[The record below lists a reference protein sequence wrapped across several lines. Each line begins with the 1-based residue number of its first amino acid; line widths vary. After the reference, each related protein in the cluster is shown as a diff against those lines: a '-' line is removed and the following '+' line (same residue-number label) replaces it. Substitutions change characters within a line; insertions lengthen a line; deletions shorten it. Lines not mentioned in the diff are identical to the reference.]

1 LAGFDPQF
9 LPWSRLRAYGGTTN
23 AWSGWIRPLDAID
36 FDRSDLDPSVAWP
49 ISRDAIYPRYYDEAM
64 TLCSMP
70 GIGVGQFDDEAFWL
84 RHVNGIRFLDPGAV
98 TSGAMRNALFLV
110 MNPAALNF
118 HNVWGP
124 VLQSAPNCRIL
135 RNANV
140 RAVVANAESR
150 SVDHLIASTIVAR
163 KHGIDFT
170 VKAGQYVVAT
180 GGTEVARLL
189 LHSAPNGFA
198 NSHDWLGRCFQIHP
212 LNTSFAGYTQG
223 SRLPPEAVINLYS
236 RQLRVPIGKAPPSL
250 FAALVP
256 SDDTLRRSK
265 LRNHRVIVDLN
276 SRNIDLN
283 WEQAPN
289 PDSRV
294 RLSKTKK
301 DPYFGDPLAHLDWH
315 ALPVDTTETPTSALA
330 LISDTLGALGYAER
344 VTRTGPV
351 MTGAGDHHMGA
362 TRMSARPEHGYV
374 DRNCRVHGV
383 DNLYIAGSS
392 VFPTSGYANPT
403 LTIIALA
410 ARLGDH
416 LAGRT
421 G

>member
-1 LAGFDPQF
+1 
-9 LPWSRLRAYGGTTN
+9 
-23 AWSGWIRPLDAID
+23 
-36 FDRSDLDPSVAWP
+36 
-49 ISRDAIYPRYYDEAM
+49 
-64 TLCSMP
+64 MP
-70 GIGVGQFDDEAFWL
+70 GIAVERYADEAFWL
-84 RHVNGIRFLDPGAV
+84 KHVRGIQFLDLSAV
-98 TSGAMRNALFLV
+98 TSGAMHNALFLV
-110 MNPAALNF
+110 MNSAALDF
-118 HNVWGP
+118 QTVWGP
-124 VLQSAPNCRIL
+124 ILERAPNCRIL

-140 RAVVANAESR
+140 RVVVGSPENR
-150 SVDHLIASTIVAR
+150 SVDHLIASTIIDR

-170 VKAGQYVVAT
+170 VKASQYVVAA

-189 LHSAPNGFA
+189 LHSVPNGFA
-198 NSHDWLGRCFQIHP
+198 NAHDWLGRCFQIHP
-212 LNTSFAGYTQG
+212 LNTSFASYTQG
-223 SRLPPEAVINLYS
+223 SRFPPEQVINLYS

-250 FAALVP
+250 FAAFVP
-256 SDDTLRRSK
+256 TDDTLRRFN

-276 SRNIDLN
+276 SRTIDLN

-289 PDSRV
+289 VDSRV
-294 RLSKTKK
+294 RLSKIEK

-315 ALPVDTTETPTSALA
+315 TLPVDTAGTPTKALELMA
-330 LISDTLGALGYAER
+330 DTLGALGYANR

-362 TRMSARPEHGYV
+362 TRMSARPEDGFV
-374 DRNCRVHGV
+374 DIDCRVHGV

-421 G
+421 S